1 MVTVCDSIQ
10 QLVRELM
17 IPKADCRFVS
27 LYAPQGRPTPLTLRT
42 LQAYERGRKIKREY
56 YDPGKTSEF

>member
-10 QLVRELM
+10 QLVRGLI
-17 IPKADCRFVS
+17 IPKADCRFVNS
-27 LYAPQGRPTPLTLRT
+27 YAPQGRPTPLTLRM
-42 LQAYERGRKIKREY
+42 LQVYERGRKIKREY